1 MNGRAALLC
10 PVCRKP
16 IVSTAAGAV
25 RWHNDKAGGN
35 CPMSGKPYAW
45 ARPTD
50 SEAIAS

>member
-16 IVSTAAGAV
+16 V
-25 RWHNDKAGGN
+25 RWHSDKAGGN